1 MSKFVRIRG
10 GNTVI
15 NLDNVAHINL
25 QAYDASKK
33 PCVEVHFN
41 LVVLVE
47 LSANGQVFEEAQLW
61 WMRFYDEDA
70 DALRRWVEQNVETL
84 Q

>member
-1 MSKFVRIRG
+1 
-10 GNTVI
+10 
-15 NLDNVAHINL
+15 
-25 QAYDASKK
+25 
-33 PCVEVHFN
+33 VHFN